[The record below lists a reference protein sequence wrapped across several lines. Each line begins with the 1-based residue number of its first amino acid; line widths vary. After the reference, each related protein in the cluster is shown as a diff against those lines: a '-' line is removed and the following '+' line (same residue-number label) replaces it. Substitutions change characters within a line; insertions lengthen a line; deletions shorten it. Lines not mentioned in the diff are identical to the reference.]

1 MLDYQRY
8 QTCGGSLS
16 KIEFDQLMP
25 DVCQLIDS
33 YIQSIIPYWKV
44 KPLDDYGINFSKEVT
59 TQIDFINENG
69 GKSALCGNS
78 DFNVS
83 SVSTK
88 GFTYKS
94 GNRKRLSFNGIPLS
108 PIMVSNLQRKLRC
121 AGLLTRCL

>member
-25 DVCQLIDS
+25 DVCRLINS
-33 YIQSIIPYWKV
+33 YIQSLIPYWKV
-44 KPLDDYGINFSKEVT
+44 KPLDDYGIDFSEEIT
-59 TQIDFINENG
+59 MQIDFIDENG
-69 GKSALCGNS
+69 GISALHGNS

-94 GNRKRLSFNGIPLS
+94 GNRNRLNFNGIPLS
-108 PIMVSNLQRKLRC
+108 PMTVSGLQYKMRS
-121 AGLLTRCL
+121 AGLMTRCL

>member
-1 MLDYQRY
+1 M
-8 QTCGGSLS
+8 SE
-16 KIEFDQLMP
+16 IEFNQLMP
-25 DVCQLIDS
+25 DVCRLINS
-33 YIQSIIPYWKV
+33 YIQSIVPYWRV
-44 KPLDDYGINFSKEVT
+44 KPLFEYGIDFSEEIT
-59 TQIDFINENG
+59 IQIDFIDENG

-94 GNRKRLSFNGIPLS
+94 GNQKRLNFNGIPLS
-108 PIMVSNLQRKLRC
+108 PIMVSALQYKLRC